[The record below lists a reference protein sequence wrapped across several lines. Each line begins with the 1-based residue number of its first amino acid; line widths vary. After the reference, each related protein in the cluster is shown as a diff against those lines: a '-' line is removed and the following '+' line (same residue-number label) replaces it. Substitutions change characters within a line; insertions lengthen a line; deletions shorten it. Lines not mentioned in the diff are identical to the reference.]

1 MDSALSE
8 LYASDEFLGL
18 YEKWGGAFNEN
29 TRKFFQWNTLPQ

>member
-1 MDSALSE
+1 MKKQRDE
-8 LYASDEFLGL
+8 LFPL